1 MTMTRRAAL
10 SLGASL
16 PLAAAL
22 PQTAAAKA
30 EMKGMDIAKSRRV
43 KLGDFEVTTLLAG
56 TAARDE
62 PQGIFGM
69 NVSAEEFAKVQFFF
83 TPTLINTG
91 SEVILFDTG
100 LNAEGIT
107 AAVEAAGYTTDQ
119 VDKVVITHMHGDHI
133 GGLMSDDGE
142 TFKNASYIAG
152 SAEHNHWS
160 KADNKGF
167 IGKVAPLSEKM
178 TMIDDGASVASGI
191 TSVLAAGHTPG
202 HMGYMIE
209 SNGAQLMLIADLAN
223 HPVWSLAKPDWEVR
237 FDMDKAAAAASRRKV
252 LGMLAADRVPMV
264 PCHHASRRESGG
276 HQAILIDRVALGC
289 IGDNSINILRIH
301 PIPSLSMWRG
311 EFGRTQSSSLDFRA
325 MNANPMLEITRRKF
339 LFRIK
344 PAADPRYPW
353 ENTMAPTGSC
363 L

>member
-1 MTMTRRAAL
+1 MTLTRRTAL

-16 PLAAAL
+16 PFAAAL
-22 PQTAAAKA
+22 PQAAAAKA

-43 KLGDFEVTTLLAG
+43 ELGEFEVTTLLAG

-62 PQGIFGM
+62 PQSIFGM
-69 NVSAEEFAKVQFFF
+69 NVSPEEFAKVSEDAFLPTDKVQFFF

-100 LNAEGIT
+100 LNADGIT

-133 GGLMSDDGE
+133 GGLMGDAGE

-152 SAEHNHWS
+152 SVEHNHWA
-160 KADNKGF
+160 KADNDGF
-167 IGKVAPLSEKM
+167 KSKVAPLSEKM
-178 TMIDDGASVASGI
+178 TMIEDGATVASGI
-191 TSVLAAGHTPG
+191 TSVSAAGHTPG

-237 FDMDKAAAAASRRKV
+237 FDMDKAQAAKSRRKV

-264 PCHHASRRESGG
+264 GYHMPFPAMGY
-276 HQAILIDRVALGC
+276 VAAKDDGF
-289 IGDNSINILRIH
+289 
-301 PIPSLSMWRG
+301 
-311 EFGRTQSSSLDFRA
+311 EYV
-325 MNANPMLEITRRKF
+325 PMSYQMML
-339 LFRIK
+339 
-344 PAADPRYPW
+344 
-353 ENTMAPTGSC
+353 
-363 L
+363 

>member
-1 MTMTRRAAL
+1 MTLTRRAAL

-22 PQTAAAKA
+22 PHAAAAKA

-56 TAARDE
+56 TAAREE

-69 NVSAEEFAKVQFFF
+69 NVSPEEFTKVSEEAFLPADKVQFFF

-100 LNAEGIT
+100 LNAKGIT

-133 GGLMSDDGE
+133 GGLMGDEGE

-152 SAEHNHWS
+152 SVEHNHWS
-160 KADNKGF
+160 KADNDGF
-167 IGKVAPLSEKM
+167 KTKVEPLSEKM
-178 TMIDDGASVASGI
+178 TMVEDGASVASGI
-191 TSVLAAGHTPG
+191 TSMAAYGHTPG

-264 PCHHASRRESGG
+264 GYHMPFP
-276 HQAILIDRVALGC
+276 AIGYVAARDDGF
-289 IGDNSINILRIH
+289 
-301 PIPSLSMWRG
+301 
-311 EFGRTQSSSLDFRA
+311 EYV
-325 MNANPMLEITRRKF
+325 PMSYQMML
-339 LFRIK
+339 
-344 PAADPRYPW
+344 
-353 ENTMAPTGSC
+353 
-363 L
+363 

>member
-1 MTMTRRAAL
+1 MSLTRRAAL

-22 PQTAAAKA
+22 PHAAAAKA
-30 EMKGMDIAKSRRV
+30 EMKGLDIAKSRRV

-56 TAARDE
+56 TAAREE
-62 PQGIFGM
+62 PQTIFGM
-69 NVSAEEFAKVQFFF
+69 NVSEEEFAKASEDAFIPADKVQFFF

-91 SEVILFDTG
+91 GELILFDTG
-100 LNAEGIT
+100 LNAKGIT
-107 AAVEAAGYTTDQ
+107 SAVEAAGYTTDQ

-133 GGLMSDDGE
+133 GGLMGDDGE

-160 KADNKGF
+160 KADNDGF
-167 IGKVAPLSEKM
+167 KAKVAPLSEKM

-191 TSVLAAGHTPG
+191 TSMAAYGHTPG

-209 SNGAQLMLIADLAN
+209 SNGEQLMLIADLAN

-237 FDMDKAAAAASRRKV
+237 FDMDKTAAAKSRRKV

-264 PCHHASRRESGG
+264 GYHMPFP
-276 HQAILIDRVALGC
+276 AIGYVANKDDGF
-289 IGDNSINILRIH
+289 
-301 PIPSLSMWRG
+301 
-311 EFGRTQSSSLDFRA
+311 EYV
-325 MNANPMLEITRRKF
+325 PMSYQMML
-339 LFRIK
+339 
-344 PAADPRYPW
+344 
-353 ENTMAPTGSC
+353 
-363 L
+363 